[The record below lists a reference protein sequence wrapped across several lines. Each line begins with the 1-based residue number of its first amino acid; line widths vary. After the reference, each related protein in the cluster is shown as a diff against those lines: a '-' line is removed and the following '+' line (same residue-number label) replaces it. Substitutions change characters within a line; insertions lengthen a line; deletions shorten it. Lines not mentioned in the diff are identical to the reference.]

1 MTDIVIYAANTTIS
15 GLVQKEKNRLMY
27 LNMLITLP
35 LGYKHPKKKIN
46 KTNRRPKGIA
56 CDCYPDPVSY
66 SWAQG
71 PGRQEA
77 HHLPPTGPNG

>member
-1 MTDIVIYAANTTIS
+1 
-15 GLVQKEKNRLMY
+15 MY

-35 LGYKHPKKKIN
+35 LGYKHPKNKIN
-46 KTNRRPKGIA
+46 KTNHRPKGIA

-71 PGRQEA
+71 PRR
-77 HHLPPTGPNG
+77 